1 MIVHRS
7 ALFLPLL
14 VSALLTSCAVEK
26 PAASPV
32 ATSGGAGIYKVGLP
46 YKLDGIWYY
55 PGTNYAYDETGVA
68 SWYGKE
74 FRGKLTAN
82 GEIFDPDSLT
92 AAHPTLP
99 MPSIVQV
106 TNLENGRS
114 LNLRVNDRG
123 PYGSGSI
130 IAVSRGVARVL
141 GFEAQGNAKVRVR
154 ILVLESVQAAL
165 LAMRN
170 GSDSVLA
177 GERAEAEGTVR
188 SATTTA
194 KTVPPPA
201 PKSVAA
207 STSTRARVPAKP
219 RPVYIQAAAFAR
231 SDNAMKARRRLHP
244 LGLVMVATAT
254 ANGADLYRVRL
265 GPFTKRRDADRLLQR
280 VVGAGFGDAHIVIN

>member
-7 ALFLPLL
+7 ALFLLL

-32 ATSGGAGIYKVGLP
+32 ATGGGAGIYKVGLP
-46 YKLDGIWYY
+46 YKIDGIWYY

-165 LAMRN
+165 LAMPTAATRCLPA
-170 GSDSVLA
+170 S
-177 GERAEAEGTVR
+177 ERRRRERCGRQPRPQRQCRHRHLNRWPRRRARAPEFQR
-188 SATTTA
+188 SRDRSTYR
-194 KTVPPPA
+194 PPPS
-201 PKSVAA
+201 PGR
-207 STSTRARVPAKP
+207 TM
-219 RPVYIQAAAFAR
+219 Q
-231 SDNAMKARRRLHP
+231 
-244 LGLVMVATAT
+244 
-254 ANGADLYRVRL
+254 
-265 GPFTKRRDADRLLQR
+265 
-280 VVGAGFGDAHIVIN
+280 